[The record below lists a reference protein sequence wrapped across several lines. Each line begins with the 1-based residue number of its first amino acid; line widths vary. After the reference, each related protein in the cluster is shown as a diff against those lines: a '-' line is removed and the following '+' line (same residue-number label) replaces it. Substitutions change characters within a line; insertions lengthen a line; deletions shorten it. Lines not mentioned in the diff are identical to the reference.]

1 MALAGAVAGFFFGRW
16 YNDNKRPNF
25 TERYVLFVRPDTPVQ
40 TVIDSLVNGAGA
52 LRPRS
57 LERCFEK
64 EGLSDE
70 MKPGRYIIE
79 PSFTSIYVARM
90 LLFGWQTPG
99 NLTLSG
105 TIRTKE
111 RLAKKIAVQMM
122 ADSTSIAD
130 ALNSKDFLA
139 KYLP

>member
-64 EGLSDE
+64 EGLSDK
-70 MKPGRYIIE
+70 MKPG
-79 PSFTSIYVARM
+79 ARA
-90 LLFGWQTPG
+90 GSAACRNWC
-99 NLTLSG
+99 
-105 TIRTKE
+105 RK
-111 RLAKKIAVQMM
+111 RCRR
-122 ADSTSIAD
+122 ADCCRIGDKT
-130 ALNSKDFLA
+130 
-139 KYLP
+139 